1 MSKPFEIIAAPFE
14 VFIAPVGEPFPDV
27 DEAPTGNFV
36 LLGTSGDRNYSEDG
50 VKISHPQSF
59 EFFRFL
65 GTTHP
70 RKANRTEE
78 DMMIEFDLADL
89 TAAQYKF
96 AMNENSITD
105 VAADVGTPGFQFFSL
120 ARGLVTAEHALLV
133 RGPSAADDAFNAQY
147 EIPRVIHVGEP
158 EIVFKKDEVA
168 FISMIFQALE
178 DPADPVNLPFGRYVI
193 QDAAALP

>member
-1 MSKPFEIIAAPFE
+1 MSKPFEIIAAPFS
-14 VFIAPVGEPFPDV
+14 VYIAPVGEPFPNV
-27 DEAPTGNFV
+27 DEAPAGNFV

-50 VKISHPQSF
+50 VKISHPQTH

-65 GTTHP
+65 GATHP

-96 AMNENSITD
+96 AMNENAITD
-105 VAADVGTPGFQFFSL
+105 VAAGSGTPGFQFFSL

-133 RGPSAADDAFNAQY
+133 RGPSAADDAFNSQY

-178 DPADPVNLPFGRYVI
+178 DPADQVNLPFGRYVI
-193 QDAAALP
+193 QDAAAL